1 MDSEMSG
8 RHRGRDYRA
17 NFRQDPKKILVLGNI
32 SGNAWPHPEFKKRNS
47 INYSSK
53 RLKMSS
59 LCYYLKRLKMTGLC
73 YSIKGLQMISHFS
86 PKLVNRQLENDQS
99 LLVDKT

>member
-1 MDSEMSG
+1 
-8 RHRGRDYRA
+8 
-17 NFRQDPKKILVLGNI
+17 
-32 SGNAWPHPEFKKRNS
+32 
-47 INYSSK
+47 
-53 RLKMSS
+53 MSS

-99 LLVDKT
+99 FSALSLDSRDQSPKISVND